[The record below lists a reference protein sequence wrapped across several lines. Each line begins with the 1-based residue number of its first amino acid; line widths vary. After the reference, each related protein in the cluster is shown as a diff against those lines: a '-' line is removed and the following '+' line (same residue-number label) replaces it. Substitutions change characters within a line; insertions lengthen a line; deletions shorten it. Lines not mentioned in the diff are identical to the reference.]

1 MQSAFFCQQMG
12 MPIDIYV
19 PGESQFLMYFEHGVV
34 TVDLDRSYLR
44 SPDSARDHAREIVE
58 GLEIRH
64 SFFEPTRFTAGLPD
78 LRSDYAFMSCP
89 RSISDLSTKIGLGH
103 IGSRVRA
110 IVKQAPFPVLM
121 PAASF
126 KQWNRIVCFFGGS
139 ANSLIALRCAREISR
154 RSKARL
160 TIFTQVEGGRDTYE
174 HQLDQE
180 GLAEDLGEG
189 RDRVALLRRQRSQR
203 RSLRGAFRCVGR
215 GRRTRSRRREGP
227 RVRKQA
233 RADPIRAPQPD
244 GDRGTERGLLA
255 GSGRYA
261 PKTSAP
267 ESDLASRFTPPGL
280 ARSPLVPPRVGFTGS
295 LRPLSFSRGV
305 PILSTS

>member
-1 MQSAFFCQQMG
+1 MPFELLHIFRNTPFGRETLMQSAFFCQQMG

-160 TIFTQVEGGRDTYE
+160 TIFTQVERGRDTYE

-189 RDRVALLRRQRSQR
+189 RIEWLCFED
-203 RSLRGAFRCVGR
+203 
-215 GRRTRSRRREGP
+215 
-227 RVRKQA
+227 
-233 RADPIRAPQPD
+233 
-244 GDRGTERGLLA
+244 
-255 GSGRYA
+255 
-261 PKTSAP
+261 
-267 ESDLASRFTPPGL
+267 SDLTEDLYAVHSD
-280 ARSPLVPPRVGFTGS
+280 ALVVAGAHGHGVAKDLVFGSKLELIQSELPNPMVIVGPSAVF
-295 LRPLSFSRGV
+295 
-305 PILSTS
+305 

>member
-1 MQSAFFCQQMG
+1 MPFELLHIFRNTPFGRETLMQSAFFCQQVE

-34 TVDLDRSYLR
+34 TVDLDRSFLR

-58 GLEIRH
+58 SRGVRH

-110 IVKQAPFPVLM
+110 IVKQAPFPVLI

-126 KQWNRIVCFFGGS
+126 KQWNRVVCFFGGS
-139 ANSLIALRCAREISR
+139 ANAVIALQCAREISR

-160 TIFTQVEGGRDTYE
+160 TIFTQVEGNGESYQ
-174 HQLDQE
+174 HQLE
-180 GLAEDLGEG
+180 RAGLAEDLEEG
-189 RDRVALLRRQRSQR
+189 RVDCLC
-203 RSLRGAFRCVGR
+203 F
-215 GRRTRSRRREGP
+215 E
-227 RVRKQA
+227 
-233 RADPIRAPQPD
+233 D
-244 GDRGTERGLLA
+244 GDLRENLYAVDSDALVVA
-255 GSGRYA
+255 GAHGH
-261 PKTSAP
+261 
-267 ESDLASRFTPPGL
+267 GV
-280 ARSPLVPPRVGFTGS
+280 ARDFLFGSKLELIQSELPNPMVIVGPSSVF
-295 LRPLSFSRGV
+295 
-305 PILSTS
+305 